1 MRIEDELGQQRQ
13 LCGACCVQTP
23 GRELNADGSVV
34 DSGTVAVMKKL
45 LLLLIVLLVYLQY
58 QLWFGDGSLQEFWE
72 LHQEVE
78 MQARENLE
86 LRERNAALQAEV
98 ADLRQG
104 LDAIEEHARED
115 LGMVKEGETF
125 YQVVE

>member
-1 MRIEDELGQQRQ
+1 
-13 LCGACCVQTP
+13 
-23 GRELNADGSVV
+23 
-34 DSGTVAVMKKL
+34 MKKL
-45 LLLLIVLLVYLQY
+45 LLLLILLLVFLQY
-58 QLWFGDGSLQEFWE
+58 RLWFGDGSLQDFWE

-78 MQARENLE
+78 MQRQQNIE

-98 ADLRQG
+98 TDLQQG
-104 LDAIEEHARED
+104 FDAIEEHARED

>member
-1 MRIEDELGQQRQ
+1 
-13 LCGACCVQTP
+13 
-23 GRELNADGSVV
+23 
-34 DSGTVAVMKKL
+34 MKKL
-45 LLLLIVLLVYLQY
+45 LLLLILLLVFLQY
-58 QLWFGDGSLQEFWE
+58 RLWFGDGSLQDFWE

-78 MQARENLE
+78 MQRQQNID

-98 ADLRQG
+98 TDLQQG
-104 LDAIEEHARED
+104 FDAIEEHARED

>member
-1 MRIEDELGQQRQ
+1 
-13 LCGACCVQTP
+13 
-23 GRELNADGSVV
+23 
-34 DSGTVAVMKKL
+34 MKKL
-45 LLLLIVLLVYLQY
+45 LLLLIFIFVYLQY
-58 QLWFGDGSLQEFWE
+58 RLWFGDGSLQDFWE

-78 MQARENLE
+78 MQRLENIE

-98 ADLRQG
+98 TDLQQG
-104 LDAIEEHARED
+104 FDAIEEHARED

>member
-1 MRIEDELGQQRQ
+1 
-13 LCGACCVQTP
+13 
-23 GRELNADGSVV
+23 
-34 DSGTVAVMKKL
+34 MKKL

-78 MQARENLE
+78 MQAQENLE

-125 YQVVE
+125 YQVIE

>member
-1 MRIEDELGQQRQ
+1 M
-13 LCGACCVQTP
+13 
-23 GRELNADGSVV
+23 N
-34 DSGTVAVMKKL
+34 KL
-45 LLLLIVLLVYLQY
+45 LLLLVLLLLYLQY
-58 QLWFGDGSLQEFWE
+58 QLWIGDGSLQDVWE

-78 MQARENLE
+78 LQRQENVE
-86 LRERNAALQAEV
+86 LRERNAALEAEV
-98 ADLRQG
+98 TDLQQG